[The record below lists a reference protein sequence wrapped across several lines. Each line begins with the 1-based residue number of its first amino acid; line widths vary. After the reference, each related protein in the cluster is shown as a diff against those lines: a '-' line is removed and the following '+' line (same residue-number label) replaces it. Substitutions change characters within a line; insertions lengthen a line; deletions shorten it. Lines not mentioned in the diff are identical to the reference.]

1 MEFYSPSG
9 WQGTKYEEVRK
20 KSLTTT
26 EVAKLIRKDIK
37 KKYPKL
43 KVSVRTE
50 YFAGGSSID
59 ARIKDFG
66 FNPINPT
73 YNPDDWRSGDYRNPM
88 YTPRALKIMEGIKK
102 IGDKYR
108 YEDIDSMTDYHATSF
123 FWDVDV
129 DYQYRDKFIN
139 RLKKRR

>member
-1 MEFYSPSG
+1 MEFYSPTG
-9 WQGTKYEEVRK
+9 WAGPRYEEVRK
-20 KSLTTT
+20 KRLSTTDI
-26 EVAKLIRKDIK
+26 AKLIRKDIK

-43 KVSVRTE
+43 KTSVKTE

-59 ARIKDFG
+59 VRIKDFG

-73 YNPDDWRSGDYRNPM
+73 YNPDEWIGGDYRNPM
-88 YTPRALKIMEGIKK
+88 YTPRALKIMEEIKK
-102 IGDKYR
+102 IGNKYR

-123 FWDVDV
+123 FWNVNV
-129 DYQYRDKFIN
+129 DYQYRDKLIN